1 MLQSLL
7 LAFVVVAFSASCTQV
22 FLMLLQLPLVFVEII
37 IAAGRLLSCTSSR
50 SWMVLSSQRR
60 LIQQHFI

>member
-22 FLMLLQLPLVFVEII
+22 FLMPLQLPLVFVEII

-50 SWMVLSSQRR
+50 GWMVLSSQRR